1 MSGSKQF
8 KMCVADWAVSLSLN
22 LSVCL
27 CVRWVALSPLSPL
40 LQSFYVCFLVHGL
53 FFAFAQSKR
62 IFASMH
68 LRTLSLSV
76 SAHRS
81 PTLTHSLF
89 LFVGFLCVFGFLCRF
104 LSASHLSIDA
114 SEFLSVDC
122 FAVWVWLW
130 ICASEAVSKC
140 TDSLLNKS
148 INGALFI
155 FVGFSHFC
163 ISLFGSLYFSVSVAY
178 TFRVCA
184 PFLFLA
190 PFSSFVLLSVHI

>member
-27 CVRWVALSPLSPL
+27 CVRWVALSPLSLPFYRVSTFVFWSTVCSL
-40 LQSFYVCFLVHGL
+40 LLL
-53 FFAFAQSKR
+53 K
-62 IFASMH
+62 ASASSH
-68 LRTLSLSV
+68 LCTY
-76 SAHRS
+76 
-81 PTLTHSLF
+81 THSLCSLSLLIGRRLWLIPF
-89 LFVGFLCVFGFLCRF
+89 FCLSVFSVFLCRF

-163 ISLFGSLYFSVSVAY
+163 ISLFGSLYFSVSVARA
-178 TFRVCA
+178 FRVCA